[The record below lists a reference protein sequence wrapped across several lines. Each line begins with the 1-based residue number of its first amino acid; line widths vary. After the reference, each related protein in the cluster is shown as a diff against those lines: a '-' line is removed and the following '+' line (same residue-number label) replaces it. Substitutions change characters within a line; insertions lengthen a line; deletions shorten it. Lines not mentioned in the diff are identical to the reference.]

1 MHIIHLPL
9 EFGKCESCGAA
20 EPGTCEDG
28 SICLDILIC
37 GAFCPALSTTAY
49 HARGF
54 PPSGIM
60 QPGGHYLQQHQ
71 QAQQMTPQ
79 SLMATRSSMLYSQQQ
94 FSALQQQQALHSQ
107 LGMSSGGSS
116 GLHMLQSEANSSG
129 TTGGALGAGGFPNF
143 GRGSTGEGLQASGRG
158 KQEIG
163 SSEGRGG
170 GSSGGHGG
178 EGGESLYL
186 KASEDASLL
195 CDPNPNPSPNAG
207 FPFFSF
213 QSMLC
218 DPNANSPANSE
229 AALLFCENKREYNRR
244 VREIVEQSWTED

>member
-1 MHIIHLPL
+1 MYLAAIADSQPQPPTMH
-9 EFGKCESCGAA
+9 SQ
-20 EPGTCEDG
+20 
-28 SICLDILIC
+28 
-37 GAFCPALSTTAY
+37 
-49 HARGF
+49 F

-79 SLMATRSSMLYSQQQ
+79 SLMAARSSMLYSQQQ

-129 TTGGALGAGGFPNF
+129 TTGGALGAGGFPDF

-170 GSSGGHGG
+170 GSSGGNGG

-186 KASEDASLL
+186 KAGEDG
-195 CDPNPNPSPNAG
+195 N
-207 FPFFSF
+207 
-213 QSMLC
+213 
-218 DPNANSPANSE
+218 
-229 AALLFCENKREYNRR
+229 
-244 VREIVEQSWTED
+244 